1 MLKDPRGHAAGI
13 FFSAKICAA
22 ADLVNVAFAD

>member
-1 MLKDPRGHAAGI
+1 VKDPRGDAAGI
-13 FFSAKICAA
+13 FFWTKICAA